1 MLPAGFEGFFGA
13 GFLVA
18 FGFAVAFGLAVAF
31 AGAAVAWGFGFSVG
45 SDPPEGPAGSSSAG
59 RAAPGITT
67 APHFGQQRSPE

>member
-1 MLPAGFEGFFGA
+1 MSVTLNQ
-13 GFLVA
+13 
-18 FGFAVAFGLAVAF
+18 LARAMSRAASRSEAAHAEM